1 MVQSPFNDHTVGVPS
16 CVSRAPD
23 DMDVKATKEAWKNL
37 VLIKISNHSKVAM
50 SSILTINHA
59 LYTCNTSIFQQVMI
73 NIAV

>member
-1 MVQSPFNDHTVGVPS
+1 MVQSPVNDHTVGVPS
-16 CVSRAPD
+16 RVSRPPD

-59 LYTCNTSIFQQVMI
+59 LYTRKTSIF
-73 NIAV
+73 